1 MTVTLLRG
9 GVSAASASSNASSTV
24 SSNASSNASGP
35 ITIFFAGWGMDETPF
50 ASWRTDAAMPGTLI
64 LVDDHVMENHPVL
77 HWILEQKLSET
88 DDGNEQPALHVVGW
102 SFGVRAAADWLD
114 RAFEVPDLRELL
126 SARKVVLSFV
136 AGTLLPVD
144 RTYGIPPAVAA
155 LTQKTLSPESAATFR
170 QRMCGESAE
179 NNPFVLTPPVR
190 TVESL
195 ARELS
200 FFRTLPAPPDEN
212 PAAALARIAESLPAL
227 SVTAHA
233 AGKDAIV
240 PPATQERF
248 WTKAEELLGK
258 EKLTVRTHPDAP
270 HGDFDLLTQIVRGNA

>member
-9 GVSAASASSNASSTV
+9 GVSAAP
-24 SSNASSNASGP
+24 ASSNASGP

-64 LVDDHVMENHPVL
+64 LVDDHGMENQPVL

-144 RTYGIPPAVAA
+144 RTYGIQPTVAGRTQQSLSEESIA
-155 LTQKTLSPESAATFR
+155 LFR
-170 QRMCGESAE
+170 ERMCGKTAKTS
-179 NNPFVLTPPVR
+179 PFVLTPPERSVD
-190 TVESL
+190 SL
-195 ARELS
+195 AWELAD
-200 FFRTLPAPPDEN
+200 FRAMPKPVAGWGLDWDGHPATT
-212 PAAALARIAESLPAL
+212 LARIAEEIPAL
-227 SVTAHA
+227 SVTAHI
-233 AGKDAIV
+233 AGKDVIV
-240 PPATQERF
+240 RPAAQERF
-248 WTKAEELLGK
+248 WAKAEELLGK
-258 EKLTVRTHPDAP
+258 DKLTVRTHPDAP